1 MVRDW
6 IDTRD
11 GTRWS
16 VRIVPHTTYGEPND
30 PHVRVWTYRVQF
42 ARPEELCFT
51 RMRRRRGLRT
61 VDLSDEEIQDFLD
74 AARTRT

>member
-1 MVRDW
+1 MRDW

-16 VRIVPHTTYGEPND
+16 VRIVRFTVDSEPNYL
-30 PHVRVWTYRVQF
+30 HEREWTYRVQF
-42 ARPEELCFT
+42 ARPGELCFT
-51 RMRRRRGLRT
+51 RMRRRRGLYTR
-61 VDLSDEEIQDFLD
+61 DLSDEEIQDFLD